1 MNSTSPDIMA
11 EEFTPVYEQL
21 FNAECVCSKS
31 LAAIKPRLTT
41 AIHDLFGGETV
52 PDDEHYLNTL
62 DGCKWHT
69 LYCLTSLKS
78 YCQKFLIHEYFIL

>member
-1 MNSTSPDIMA
+1 MCVFEISCSYKTTSND
-11 EEFTPVYEQL
+11 
-21 FNAECVCSKS
+21 S
-31 LAAIKPRLTT
+31 
-41 AIHDLFGGETV
+41 IHDLFGGETV